1 MRTEIDA
8 ARVGEIDRWTLERY
22 EESFERGHH
31 TPFRD
36 CAERPLMVGIAEAHG
51 AVLDSP
57 CSSGDR
63 GAVVIVLDEAK
74 RSLHAE
80 LLGCRASDPGWWI
93 ARIYPAPMRPEM
105 DRRSR
110 LPSPRRHARDRDL
123 VHDDSRGAFVPG
135 RAVLRYWPV
144 HAAALAIL
152 LAAAALRSKNST
164 AHLWA
169 PGTSPKLPACWSR
182 PTTWTPRSWLAAGD
196 SRAWRR
202 PRRWTR
208 P

>member
-1 MRTEIDA
+1 MDIDPALVDEAEELEGPPHIRRRIASATPIGAAATSRSKTIQRSGRRVSARTLRSSPSPHPAGESTGMRIEIDA

-22 EESFERGHH
+22 EESSKRGHRV
-31 TPFRD
+31 PFRD
-36 CAERPLMVGIAEAHG
+36 CAERPLVVGIADAHG

-110 LPSPRRHARDRDL
+110 LPSPRQHARGRDL
-123 VHDDSRGAFVPG
+123 VHDDS
-135 RAVLRYWPV
+135 
-144 HAAALAIL
+144 
-152 LAAAALRSKNST
+152 
-164 AHLWA
+164 
-169 PGTSPKLPACWSR
+169 
-182 PTTWTPRSWLAAGD
+182 
-196 SRAWRR
+196 
-202 PRRWTR
+202 
-208 P
+208 